1 MNSPEMR
8 SSIARSIRK
17 RGSTDLSFLDMGS
30 YELYEMHFS
39 LTIVGRDESRWDA
52 YAFEHREP
60 DDEFG
65 QTIDELA
72 EDPDIMMEDPVIG
85 SVEEE
90 SCDANHPIW
99 SPRNYYIRVTEMRSK
114 QVLKEWTHLI
124 RKLERTIK
132 IRHHPHALFC
142 QSCVNPQP
150 AETESSKLALEWS
163 SQTLDL
169 LQRLRIPL
177 KRTIHHWNRFSASD
191 GDISYLLDLC
201 REELRLENI
210 RENFEALIDL
220 EQDLAAL
227 EDYCSGKQHSVL
239 QTVHLLHAMHETS
252 KEKHRSAE
260 LTVLLISP
268 VALAS
273 AFFSIPSPVFSFE
286 RNSTTFVV
294 AVFVI
299 FLILALYFPLTRVL
313 VGFKQWSNWKRGVLR
328 WVWERKAGRWMLIR
342 VARRLG
348 RSIRVPEELLD
359 EKQAPALP
367 FAA

>member
-132 IRHHPHALFC
+132 VRI
-142 QSCVNPQP
+142 QQP
-150 AETESSKLALEWS
+150 
-163 SQTLDL
+163 
-169 LQRLRIPL
+169 P
-177 KRTIHHWNRFSASD
+177 
-191 GDISYLLDLC
+191 
-201 REELRLENI
+201 
-210 RENFEALIDL
+210 
-220 EQDLAAL
+220 
-227 EDYCSGKQHSVL
+227 
-239 QTVHLLHAMHETS
+239 
-252 KEKHRSAE
+252 
-260 LTVLLISP
+260 
-268 VALAS
+268 
-273 AFFSIPSPVFSFE
+273 
-286 RNSTTFVV
+286 
-294 AVFVI
+294 
-299 FLILALYFPLTRVL
+299 FL
-313 VGFKQWSNWKRGVLR
+313 
-328 WVWERKAGRWMLIR
+328 M
-342 VARRLG
+342 
-348 RSIRVPEELLD
+348 
-359 EKQAPALP
+359 
-367 FAA
+367 